1 MEGSFISV
9 PGLFF
14 GAVGWFVLRYVIFG
28 FFTVNQNERAVKTS
42 FGRAVR
48 LTTSTLD
55 NPMAEYLR
63 PDERE
68 RYKYPQL
75 SVIPPGGPYF
85 KWPWEKVYKVSV
97 ATETVNLAYDPE
109 DVNANRGGSELDA
122 VTKDQ
127 LNIGLTGQLRFR
139 VSDQNLYAYI
149 FGVKRPLVHVLGY
162 FISILRQKIASFEAP
177 DSGPEMV
184 GAPVS
189 GAPANIG
196 DLSAAAGVSIN
207 DLRKNLRLLNEDM
220 DKGCLSSTARYG
232 ITLDASL
239 ITGIDPPDD
248 VESALA
254 AINTA
259 HNQVGADVSLAQA
272 AADQKLVQSRRAV
285 EIQQLNAQAEVEP
298 LLQLAN
304 QLAELK
310 RLGGGSGVLNAYVRN
325 VKLSLFSKARS
336 AYVEVKP

>member
-1 MEGSFISV
+1 MGMSLA
-9 PGLFF
+9 GLVF
-14 GAVGWFVLRYVIFG
+14 GAFGWFVLRYVIFG

-48 LTTSTLD
+48 LTTTTLD

-75 SVIPPGGPYF
+75 EVIPPGGPYF

-97 ATETVNLAYDPE
+97 ATETVNLAFDPE
-109 DVNANRGGSELDA
+109 DINANRGGTELDA

-127 LNIGLTGQLRFR
+127 LNIGLVGQLRFR

-162 FISILRQKIASFEAP
+162 FISVLRQKIASFEAP
-177 DSGPEMV
+177 EGAQTTAQV
-184 GAPVS
+184 GAPMNV
-189 GAPANIG
+189 G

-220 DKGCLSSTARYG
+220 DKGCMSSTARYG

-239 ITGIDPPDD
+239 ITGIDPPAD

-259 HNQVGADVSLAQA
+259 HNQVGAEISLAQA
-272 AADQKLVQSRRAV
+272 SADQKLVQSRRAV
-285 EIQQLNAQAEVEP
+285 EIQTLNAQAEVEP

-304 QLAELK
+304 QLGELK
-310 RLGGGSGVLNAYVRN
+310 KTGGPGVLAAYVRN

-336 AYVEVKP
+336 AFVEVKP

>member
-1 MEGSFISV
+1 MGFSFA
-9 PGLFF
+9 GLLF
-14 GAVGWFVLRYVIFG
+14 GALGWFVLMYVVRG
-28 FFTVNQNERAVKTS
+28 FFTVNQNERVVKTS

-48 LTTSTLD
+48 LNSTTLD

-68 RYKYPQL
+68 RYKYPQVQ
-75 SVIPPGGPYF
+75 VIQPGGPYF
-85 KWPWEKVYKVSV
+85 KWPWEKIYRVKV
-97 ATETVNLAYDPE
+97 ATETVNLAFDPE
-109 DVNANRGGSELDA
+109 DMNANKGGTELDA

-127 LNIGLTGQLRFR
+127 LNIGLVGQLRFR

-162 FISILRQKIASFEAP
+162 FISVLRQKIASFEAP
-177 DSGPEMV
+177 DDPT
-184 GAPVS
+184 PVAAGKLDS
-189 GAPANIG
+189 
-196 DLSAAAGVSIN
+196 DLSATAGVSIN

-239 ITGIDPPDD
+239 ITGIDPPPE

-259 HNQVGADVSLAQA
+259 HNSVGAEVSLAQA
-272 AADQKLVQSRRAV
+272 SADQKLVQSRRAV
-285 EIQQLNAQAEVEP
+285 EIQTLNAQAEVEP

-304 QLAELK
+304 QLVELK
-310 RLGGGSGVLNAYVRN
+310 KNGGAGVLNAYVRN
-325 VKLSLFSKARS
+325 VKLTLFSKAKN
-336 AYVEVKP
+336 AFVEVKP

>member
-1 MEGSFISV
+1 MEFSFAGFI
-9 PGLFF
+9 F
-14 GAVGWFVLRYVIFG
+14 GALGWFVLRYVIFG
-28 FFTVNQNERAVKTS
+28 FFTLNQNERGVKTS
-42 FGRAVR
+42 FGRANR
-48 LTTSTLD
+48 LTTTTLD

-68 RYKYPQL
+68 RYKYPQVE
-75 SVIPPGGPYF
+75 VIPPGGPYF
-85 KWPWEKVYKVSV
+85 KWPWEKIYKVSV
-97 ATETVNLAYDPE
+97 ATETVNLAFDPE
-109 DVNANRGGSELDA
+109 DINANRGGTELDA

-127 LNIGLTGQLRFR
+127 LNIGMTGQLRFR

-162 FISILRQKIASFEAP
+162 FISVLRQKIASFEAP
-177 DSGPEMV
+177 EGEAASA
-184 GAPVS
+184 GAP
-189 GAPANIG
+189 GHHAN
-196 DLSAAAGVSIN
+196 DLSVTAGVSIN

-239 ITGIDPPDD
+239 ITGIDPPAE

-259 HNQVGADVSLAQA
+259 HNQVGAEVSLAQA
-272 AADQKLVQSRRAV
+272 SADQKLVQSRRAV
-285 EIQQLNAQAEVEP
+285 EIQTLNAQAEVEP

-304 QLAELK
+304 QLSELK
-310 RLGGGSGVLNAYVRN
+310 KNGGGGVLAAYVRN

-336 AYVEVKP
+336 AYVEAKP

>member
-1 MEGSFISV
+1 MTFIGFV
-9 PGLFF
+9 F
-14 GAVGWFVLRYVIFG
+14 GALAALTLRYVVSG

-42 FGRAVR
+42 FGRAIR
-48 LTTSTLD
+48 LTSTTLD

-75 SVIPPGGPYF
+75 QVIPPGGPYF
-85 KWPWEKVYKVSV
+85 KWPWEKIYKVNI
-97 ATETVNLAYDPE
+97 ATETVNLAFDPE
-109 DVNANRGGSELDA
+109 DVNANRGGTELEG

-127 LNIGLTGQLRFR
+127 LNIGLVGQLRFR
-139 VSDQNLYAYI
+139 RSDQNLYAYV
-149 FGVKRPLVHVLGY
+149 FGVKRPLVHVLA
-162 FISILRQKIASFEAP
+162 FFVSVLRQKIASFEAP
-177 DSGPEMV
+177 DDGTPTAVV
-184 GAPVS
+184 GAPLNV
-189 GAPANIG
+189 G

-220 DKGCLSSTARYG
+220 DRGCLSSTARYG
-232 ITLDASL
+232 IVLDASL

-259 HNQVGADVSLAQA
+259 HNSVGAEISLAQA
-272 AADQKLVQSRRAV
+272 SADQKLVQSRRAV
-285 EIQQLNAQAEVEP
+285 EIQTLNAQAEVEP

-304 QLAELK
+304 QLVELK
-310 RLGGGSGVLNAYVRN
+310 RNGGSGVLEAYVRN
-325 VKLSLFSKARS
+325 VKLTLFSKARS
-336 AYVEVKP
+336 AYIEVSP

>member
-1 MEGSFISV
+1 MSV
-9 PGLFF
+9 IGFLF
-14 GAVGWFVLRYVIFG
+14 GAIGWFVVRYVLMG

-48 LTTSTLD
+48 LTSSTLD
-55 NPMAEYLR
+55 NPMAEFLR

-75 SVIPPGGPYF
+75 EVIPPGGPYF
-85 KWPWEKVYKVSV
+85 KWPWEKVYKVSI
-97 ATETVNLAYDPE
+97 ATETVNLAFDPE
-109 DVNANRGGSELDA
+109 DINANRGGTELEA

-127 LNIGLTGQLRFR
+127 LNIGLVGQLRFR

-149 FGVKRPLVHVLGY
+149 FGVKRPLVHVLG
-162 FISILRQKIASFEAP
+162 FFVSVLRQKIASFEAP
-177 DSGPEMV
+177 EAPAGAPQV
-184 GAPVS
+184 GAPLNV
-189 GAPANIG
+189 G

-207 DLRKNLRLLNEDM
+207 DLRKNLRLLNEEM
-220 DKGCLSSTARYG
+220 DRGCLSSTARYG

-239 ITGIDPPDD
+239 ITGINPPDD

-259 HNQVGADVSLAQA
+259 HNQVGSEISLAQA
-272 AADQKLVQSRRAV
+272 SADQKLVQSRRAV
-285 EIQQLNAQAEVEP
+285 EIQTLNAKAEVEP

-304 QLAELK
+304 QLSELK
-310 RLGGGSGVLNAYVRN
+310 KNGGPGVLRAYVRN
-325 VKLSLFSKARS
+325 VKLALFGKARS